1 MEWSRD
7 EVLAVVK
14 RSPDRVAA
22 HDKAGWVGLF
32 ADGAVVEDP
41 VGGPPARKGADE
53 RDGDDELGRFYD
65 VYIAPNEIRFEVL
78 ADVVQGLTVVR
89 DVNIAT
95 RTPNGAKVELPAYLI
110 YELGEVDGA
119 LRVKRMRAFWE
130 LRGVTGDAMKG
141 GPRTLVAMTA
151 LTTRM
156 LRIQG
161 FANVSTYLEGLWRG
175 IFERGHEAVREL
187 GRAVSERDL
196 AGLRALFADD
206 EPRIEIDPGKRL
218 SCRNLLESFGP
229 GASLEV
235 SAPISAGFF
244 TAFRC
249 TLVTRGAPR
258 SGVGLLAFDSQ
269 RFCTSARLFL
279 VS

>member
-41 VGGPPARKGADE
+41 VGGPPARKGADPQE
-53 RDGDDELGRFYD
+53 GDDELGRFYD
-65 VYIAPNEIRFEVL
+65 VYIAPNDVRFEVL
-78 ADVVQGLTVVR
+78 ADVVQETTVVR
-89 DVNIAT
+89 DVNITT
-95 RTPNGAKVELPAYLI
+95 RTPNDARVELPAYLI
-110 YELGEVDGA
+110 YELGEVDGG

-130 LRGVTGDAMKG
+130 LRGVTASALKG
-141 GPRTLVAMTA
+141 GPKTLIAMTG
-151 LTTRM
+151 LTARM

-161 FANVSTYLEGLWRG
+161 FSNVSTYLEGLWRG
-175 IFERGHEAVREL
+175 IFERGHEAAREL
-187 GRAVSERDL
+187 GRVIGERDL

-206 EPRIEIDPGKRL
+206 EPRIELDLGERFSPR
-218 SCRNLLESFGP
+218 SLLEGLGQ

-235 SAPISAGFF
+235 DAPISAGYF

-249 TLVTRGAPR
+249 TLTARGARR
-258 SGVGLLAFDSQ
+258 SGVGLLEFDAHT
-269 RFCTSARLFL
+269 RLCTEARLFL
-279 VS
+279 E